1 MEHEL
6 PAVITEVAQ
15 QAVTETTKSWRA
27 KGEPME
33 YLTDLVTRVP
43 EGTSPDKVDELRVPE
58 GTSPDKVDELRG
70 GSACR

>member
-27 KGEPME
+27 KGEPHGIPHRSG
-33 YLTDLVTRVP
+33 Y
-43 EGTSPDKVDELRVPE
+43 
-58 GTSPDKVDELRG
+58 
-70 GSACR
+70 